1 MNIAAFGCL
10 AVMLGVLC
18 GISMPTVDVLKW
30 FLMFLQIFGLKL
42 LLYKKLTYAN
52 ICAIILALLFATGSI
67 WGYVYDYLQFKDIN
81 PIYGSEVELTG
92 TIADL
97 NHRNL
102 VLDCGDKK
110 YTVYFYEDLNE
121 IVVNDEIAVTGR
133 LMNYPVARFKG
144 DYSQR
149 VGMALKGIYG
159 KIYSESITRIG
170 RSEKFTFSK
179 IGSYLQ
185 NFVHDKTNR
194 NDYYNNKDF
203 IKALLTG
210 STDDLDPEIK
220 NNFSITGISHLLA
233 VSGLHFG
240 IFLSFFMFAISISN
254 RNRKLRCG
262 IVVFLM
268 IFYILMVGSRASVF
282 RAAGMIAIGQGLSVA
297 KRKSDP
303 LMSLM
308 ISGLFIT
315 LIEPYFIVN
324 PGFQMSFIA
333 TLGIVLF
340 AEYFKHQFIAVPV
353 ITMFFMLP
361 VTIYYNNIVSLESV
375 FVNIISVAIIP
386 IVILMGYISCF
397 IPSAAILA
405 NFASSIILN
414 MADFFAGIDFLHI
427 SFQSTGVTFALI
439 WLLAVFGI
447 YFFLD
452 GYRVDGTFA
461 ALVFIIF
468 VLSYNFWATASAER
482 FSMVN
487 YINIGNCNMEH
498 VVTDD
503 GRHIFMDCGYG
514 ADSYARKNGVD
525 EIYMIMITSNN
536 QSLYYGLEEICEN
549 RKVQAVLLPE
559 SMKNNKDLHLENCRV
574 LYYNQDRYSHKTGNV
589 EVCAKRINGKRCVYV
604 QIYDKVVVIPA
615 HNQKEIMPFS
625 GCDVICVPDKCTDCS
640 DFAAEH
646 NALWFI
652 HPTVDYDYY
661 DYGRKYITST
671 EGIISMRFD
680 KSRRNP
686 RICR

>member
-18 GISMPTVDVLKW
+18 GINMPTVYILKW
-30 FLMFLQIFGLKL
+30 FLMFLQIFSIKILI
-42 LLYKKLTYAN
+42 YKKITYAN
-52 ICAIILALLFATGSI
+52 LCTVILALLFAVGSV

-81 PIYGSEVELTG
+81 PLYGSEVELTG
-92 TIADL
+92 NVDDI

-102 VLDCGDKK
+102 VLNCGNKK
-110 YTVYFYEDLNE
+110 YTVHFYEDLNE
-121 IVVNDEIAVTGR
+121 INVNDEITVTGR

-144 DYSQR
+144 DSSQR
-149 VGMALKGIYG
+149 VGMALRGIYG
-159 KIYSESITRIG
+159 KIYSESIIRIG
-170 RSEKFTFSK
+170 HSEKFTIAK
-179 IGSYLQ
+179 IGSYLRK
-185 NFVHDKTNR
+185 FVHDKTDKNAHY
-194 NDYYNNKDF
+194 DNKGF

-210 STDDLDPEIK
+210 TTEDLDPDTK
-220 NNFSITGISHLLA
+220 NSFSLTGISHLLA

-240 IFLSFFMFAISISN
+240 IFISFFMFVISISN
-254 RNRKLRCG
+254 HNRKLRCT

-268 IFYILMVGSRASVF
+268 IFYILMVGNRASVF
-282 RAAGMIAIGQGLSVA
+282 RAAGMIAIGVGLSAA

-308 ISGLFIT
+308 ISGLLIT

-340 AEYFKHQFIAVPV
+340 AEYFRHKALAVPV
-353 ITMFFMLP
+353 ITILFMLP
-361 VTIYYNNIVSLESV
+361 VTIYYNNVISLESV

-386 IVILMGYISCF
+386 VVIVMGYISCF
-397 IPSAAILA
+397 IPAAAILA
-405 NFASSIILN
+405 DLASSIIID

-439 WLLAVFGI
+439 WLLTVFGV

-452 GYRVDGTFA
+452 GYRIDGTFA

-468 VLSYNFWATASAER
+468 VLSYNFSTSYTTER
-482 FSMVN
+482 FSTVN

-549 RKVQAVLLPE
+549 RKVLAVLLPE
-559 SMKNNKDLHLENCRV
+559 SMKNNNDLHLENCRV
-574 LYYNQDRYSHKTGNV
+574 LYYNQDSYFHKAGNV
-589 EVCAKRINGKRCVYV
+589 EVRAKRINGKRCVYV

-615 HNQKEIMPFS
+615 HNQREIMPFS

-680 KSRRNP
+680 KSRKNP

>member
-18 GISMPTVDVLKW
+18 GINVPTVYVLKW
-30 FLMFLQIFGLKL
+30 FLIFLQIFSIKL
-42 LLYKKLTYAN
+42 LIYKKLTYAN
-52 ICAIILALLFATGSI
+52 FCAVILAVLFAIGSV
-67 WGYVYDYLQFKDIN
+67 WGYVYDYLQFRDLN
-81 PIYGSEVELTG
+81 PLYGTEVEFTG
-92 TIADL
+92 TVTDL
-97 NHRNL
+97 EHRNL
-102 VLDCGDKK
+102 VMDCDNKK
-110 YTVYFYEDLNE
+110 YTVFFYEDLKGIN
-121 IVVNDEIAVTGR
+121 VNDEISVTGR
-133 LMNYPVARFKG
+133 LMNYPVAKYKG
-144 DYSQR
+144 DSNQR
-149 VGMALKGIYG
+149 IGMALKGIYG
-159 KIYSESITRIG
+159 KIYSESIVRIG
-170 RSEKFTFSK
+170 RSEKFTVGK
-179 IGSYLQ
+179 IGSFLRT
-185 NFVHDKTNR
+185 FVHDKTDN
-194 NDYYNNKDF
+194 NPYYSNPNF

-210 STDDLDPEIK
+210 STEELDPEIK
-220 NNFSITGISHLLA
+220 NNFNLTGISHLLA

-240 IFLSFFMFAISISN
+240 IFLSFFMFAISINN
-254 RNRKLRCG
+254 RNTKLKCAV
-262 IVVFLM
+262 VVFLM

-282 RAAGMIAIGQGLSVA
+282 RAAGMILISQGLSVA
-297 KRKSDP
+297 KRKCDP

-308 ISGLFIT
+308 ISGLFIP

-353 ITMFFMLP
+353 ITMLFMLP
-361 VTIYYNNIVSLESV
+361 VSIYYNNIISLESV
-375 FVNIISVAIIP
+375 FVNIIAVAIIP
-386 IVILMGYISCF
+386 VVIVMGYTSCF
-397 IPSAAILA
+397 IPAAAILA

-414 MADFFAGIDFLHI
+414 MADFFAAIDFLHI
-427 SFQSTGVTFALI
+427 TFQSTGVTFAAI

-468 VLSYNFWATASAER
+468 VLSYNFWATSSTER
-482 FSMVN
+482 FSTVN
-487 YINIGNCNMEH
+487 YINIGNRNMEH

-503 GRHIFMDCGYG
+503 GRNIFMDCGYG

-536 QSLYYGLEEICEN
+536 QTLYYGLEEICQN

-559 SMKNNKDLHLENCRV
+559 SMKNDNDLHLENCKV
-574 LYYNQDRYSHKTGNV
+574 LYYNQDSYSHKAGNV
-589 EVCAKRINGKRCVYV
+589 EVYAKRINGKRCVYV
-604 QIYDKVVVIPA
+604 QIYDKTVVIPA

-640 DFAAEH
+640 EFAETH
-646 NALWFI
+646 NALWYI

-671 EGIISMRFD
+671 EGIITMRFD
-680 KSRRNP
+680 KTRRNP
-686 RICR
+686 RILR